1 MNFIKVNGQFI
12 NLDNVVSIK
21 FETLS
26 VTKLAGK
33 WWYAST
39 YDKDARESFTA
50 IISVTN
56 ADESILVI
64 DAEPLKVWLNKISVD
79 VADGLVESEA
89 LELYRYGIRPQ
100 S

>member
-1 MNFIKVNGQFI
+1 MQFVKVNDRFI

-26 VTKLAGK
+26 VSKLAGN

-39 YDKDARESFTA
+39 TDKDARLAFTA

-56 ADESILVI
+56 ADESILIV
-64 DAEPLKVWLNKISVD
+64 DAEPLRDWL
-79 VADGLVESEA
+79 ESAAVILTNVVKENV
-89 LELYRYGIRPQ
+89 
-100 S
+100 